1 MMQMVYARG
10 IKRPILMMQMAHARD
25 IKRDADGVCKRIYRT
40 DRRRDEMIRN
50 IIFDIGNVL
59 TDYRWEGFL
68 ADKGF
73 NAEMIQKIAKASVMH
88 PAWAEYDRGTWTD
101 EQVLDAFVKDAPQ
114 LEQELYQAFT
124 SIAGIVTPRA
134 YAIPWLQEL
143 KAKGYHVYYLSN
155 FSRKAEVECAEAL
168 NFLPEMEGG
177 ILSYKEHLI
186 KPEPEIYQL
195 LLKRYG
201 LKAEESVFLD
211 DTLKNVEAAEEQ
223 GIHGIHFL
231 TKEQAEEELR
241 KLGVDC

>member
-1 MMQMVYARG
+1 
-10 IKRPILMMQMAHARD
+10 
-25 IKRDADGVCKRIYRT
+25 
-40 DRRRDEMIRN
+40 MIRN

-73 NAEMIQKIAKASVMH
+73 DAEMIQKIAKASVMH

-101 EQVLDAFVKDAPQ
+101 EQVLAAFVKDAPQ

-155 FSRKAEVECAEAL
+155 FSHKAEVECAEAW

-186 KPEPEIYQL
+186 KP
-195 LLKRYG
+195 
-201 LKAEESVFLD
+201 D

-241 KLGVDC
+241 KIGVDC